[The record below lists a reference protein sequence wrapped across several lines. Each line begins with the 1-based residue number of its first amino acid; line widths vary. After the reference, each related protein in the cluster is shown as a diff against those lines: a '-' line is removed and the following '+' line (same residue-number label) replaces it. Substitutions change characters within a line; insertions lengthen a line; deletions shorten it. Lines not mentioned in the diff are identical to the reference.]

1 MYQKMKNIF
10 QGTSKT
16 LRIILLLIYDICAV
30 CVAEFLALWTRFEF
44 SIAQIEPQYAKTAL
58 RYTLINIVVTLVIFA
73 FFKLYSSLWRYA
85 SVQEMLNV
93 VLACLLAACVQSMGM
108 HMLFLNMPRSY
119 YILYLFFLLVLV
131 AASRFFYRGVRVV
144 RQSLMTERS
153 GSAVNTMIIG
163 AGDTAFSLIKDMS
176 SSWMVHNRVVCVID
190 ADPKKIGTN
199 ILGSPIVGNDSKI
212 PWAVEKYS
220 VQEIFIAI
228 PHLAGGKK
236 KEILE
241 ICKNIGCKLKI
252 LPSMAQIVNDE
263 VRVSNL
269 REVEI
274 EDLLGREQVKTNLD
288 EVMGYIAGR
297 VVLVTGGGGSI
308 GSELCRQIASHHP
321 KQLIILDIY
330 ENTTYDLQLEL
341 KKKFPQLNLE
351 VLIGSVR
358 NTHRVD
364 TIFKDYKPEIVF
376 HAAAH
381 KHVPLMED
389 SPNEAI
395 KNNVFGTL
403 NVARA
408 AGENK
413 TARMVLIS
421 TDKAVNPTNIMG
433 ASKRICE
440 MVVQGMNRKYA
451 DTNYVAVRF
460 GNVLGS
466 NGSVI
471 PLFKKQIA
479 AGGPV
484 TVTDKNIIRY
494 FTTIPEAV
502 SLVLQAGSYAKG
514 GEIFVLDMGEP
525 VRIDDMARNLIK
537 LSGYEPDVD
546 IPIVYTGLRPGEK
559 LFEECLREEEG
570 LQKTPN
576 NLIFIGKPIPFD
588 ENDFFEKLVDLK
600 KTAYEDDPAMKK
612 VVKALIPSYQYKG
625 E

>member
-212 PWAVEKYS
+212 PWAVEKYG

-241 ICKNIGCKLKI
+241 ICKNTGCKLKI

-274 EDLLGREQVKTNLD
+274 EDLLGRE
-288 EVMGYIAGR
+288 G
-297 VVLVTGGGGSI
+297 
-308 GSELCRQIASHHP
+308 
-321 KQLIILDIY
+321 
-330 ENTTYDLQLEL
+330 
-341 KKKFPQLNLE
+341 
-351 VLIGSVR
+351 
-358 NTHRVD
+358 
-364 TIFKDYKPEIVF
+364 
-376 HAAAH
+376 
-381 KHVPLMED
+381 ED
-389 SPNEAI
+389 
-395 KNNVFGTL
+395 K
-403 NVARA
+403 
-408 AGENK
+408 
-413 TARMVLIS
+413 
-421 TDKAVNPTNIMG
+421 
-433 ASKRICE
+433 
-440 MVVQGMNRKYA
+440 
-451 DTNYVAVRF
+451 
-460 GNVLGS
+460 
-466 NGSVI
+466 
-471 PLFKKQIA
+471 
-479 AGGPV
+479 
-484 TVTDKNIIRY
+484 
-494 FTTIPEAV
+494 
-502 SLVLQAGSYAKG
+502 
-514 GEIFVLDMGEP
+514 
-525 VRIDDMARNLIK
+525 
-537 LSGYEPDVD
+537 SG
-546 IPIVYTGLRPGEK
+546 
-559 LFEECLREEEG
+559 
-570 LQKTPN
+570 
-576 NLIFIGKPIPFD
+576 
-588 ENDFFEKLVDLK
+588 
-600 KTAYEDDPAMKK
+600 
-612 VVKALIPSYQYKG
+612 
-625 E
+625 